1 MVLETFIMFCLMLCD
16 PLRADSVY
24 LARSVPAVMTG
35 GLEPW
40 PGLLLTPP
48 TLPLFYPAG
57 VGGLTVN
64 RDVLTVELG
73 VSRDICSSTIGVC
86 LFCYSNIEAKGRL

>member
-1 MVLETFIMFCLMLCD
+1 MFCLMLCD

-24 LARSVPAVMTG
+24 MARSVPAVMTG

-48 TLPLFYPAG
+48 NLPLPYPAWG
-57 VGGLTVN
+57 WGWGLTVN
-64 RDVLTVELG
+64 GDVLTVALG
-73 VSRDICSSTIGVC
+73 VSRDICSLTIGVC
-86 LFCYSNIEAKGRL
+86 LFCSSNIEAKGRL